1 MTIRFNLLLM
11 AGFLFGS
18 SIGVAEA
25 GHQGIK
31 KHSILVWGE
40 GVADTQEW
48 LDTRIKSNGDVV
60 QMHMVTHDP
69 LGMWDGNEWIVDI
82 SCSNQS
88 VTEYKYNTV
97 FRIVRVGDKTWYPMS
112 NDSDEDMTEEWK
124 KDKYE
129 FMRAGTN
136 PKLLQFFNKH
146 ETIYQAA
153 CSTQL

>member
-1 MTIRFNLLLM
+1 M

-48 LDTRIKSNGDVV
+48 LDTRIKSKGDVV
-60 QMHMVTHDP
+60 QIHMVTHDP
-69 LGMWDGNEWIVDI
+69 LGMWDGDEWIVDI
-82 SCSNQS
+82 TCSNQL

-97 FRIVRVGDKTWYPMS
+97 FRMVRVGNKTWHPIS
-112 NDSDEDMTEEWK
+112 NDSDEDITEEWK
-124 KDKYE
+124 KAKYE
-129 FMRAGTN
+129 FMRAGAN
-136 PKLLQFFNKH
+136 PKLLRVFNKY
-146 ETIYQAA
+146 EAIYQTA
-153 CSTQL
+153 CSAQL